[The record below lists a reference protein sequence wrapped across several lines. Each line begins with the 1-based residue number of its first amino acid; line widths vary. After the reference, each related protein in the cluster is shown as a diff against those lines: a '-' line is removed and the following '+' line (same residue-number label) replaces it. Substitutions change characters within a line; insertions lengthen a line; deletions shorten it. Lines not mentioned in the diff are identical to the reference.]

1 LAGYGVE
8 ESEASMEAAVQHP
21 LLPGGLR
28 YRVAVKE
35 YEAMAGVFPPDARL
49 ELIEG
54 EILAMSPT
62 GWKHVRVI
70 KNLTR
75 LLSRLVDDEA
85 QVSVQ
90 NPIVLSAHS
99 EPLPDVALLRPSADE
114 HEGNAEVPDIWL
126 LIEVSDSTLPYD
138 LGTKLPLYAR
148 HGVPEVWVIDVD
160 HEVVRQFLE
169 PVGARYD
176 VDRVWARGT
185 LISATALPG
194 VSLAVDDI
202 LRWRR

>member
-1 LAGYGVE
+1 
-8 ESEASMEAAVQHP
+8 MEAAVQHP

-28 YRVAVKE
+28 YQVTVKE
-35 YEAMAGVFPPDARL
+35 YEAMTGVFPPDARL

-54 EILAMSPT
+54 EILTMSPT
-62 GWKHVRVI
+62 GWKHVRAI

-99 EPLPDVALLRPSADE
+99 EPLPDIALLRPSADE

-126 LIEVSDSTLPYD
+126 LVEVSDSTLPYD
-138 LGTKLPLYAR
+138 LGTKLPLYAK
-148 HGVPEVWVIDVD
+148 HGVPEVWVVDVD
-160 HEVVRQFLE
+160 HEVVRQFLQ
-169 PVGARYD
+169 PAGTRYD

-185 LISATALPG
+185 AISASVLPAIT
-194 VSLAVDDI
+194 LAVDEI
-202 LRWRR
+202 LRWHRK